1 MRDKMAGYVNSFA
14 TVFVYAFS
22 GVFIV
27 GLAKYV
33 GMYSTIFWRGVFC
46 LTICLGIL
54 LIDKA
59 VNRSKFG
66 YVGKYNSVDLLTN
79 YFVPPVLMVAWV
91 FAVLIAGANTALF
104 FVLVSQQLVTL
115 IINWVK
121 KGRPN
126 RITILANILMLLG
139 VMVFSYPL
147 ISILSLGVLMAVV
160 YGTTTGFKCSVVH
173 GSNLGES
180 TTE

>member
-1 MRDKMAGYVNSFA
+1 M
-14 TVFVYAFS
+14 
-22 GVFIV
+22 
-27 GLAKYV
+27 
-33 GMYSTIFWRGVFC
+33 
-46 LTICLGIL
+46 